1 MILFINASP
10 KIKNSN
16 SNYFINLIDADNKI
30 INYIYK
36 DDYSTIKKNILLS
49 DTIIF
54 VFPTYVDIIPSK
66 LIDFIEKYNGNF
78 KNKNIYLIVNCGFLE
93 SKHNDLSIKY
103 MENYIT
109 KKHGNFKGYIS
120 IGSGEVIGICKKNKL
135 LRLLCLNFFK
145 KIKKFSKSIKSNKS
159 IKLNTNIKIFTK
171 KLFCFIC
178 NKFWKKRIKSKKKSN
193 L

>member
-16 SNYFINLIDADNKI
+16 SDYFINLIDIDNKI

-36 DDYSTIKKNILLS
+36 DNYNTISNNISLAN
-49 DTIIF
+49 IVVF
-54 VFPTYVDIIPSK
+54 VFPTYIDIIPSK
-66 LIDFIEKYNGNF
+66 LIDFIENYNGNF

-93 SKHNDLSIKY
+93 NKHNDLSIEY
-103 MENYIT
+103 MKNYII
-109 KKHGNFKGYIS
+109 KKQGIFKGYIN

-135 LRLLCLNFFK
+135 LKILCIDFFR
-145 KIKKFSKSIKSNKS
+145 KIKKFSKFIKINKK
-159 IKLNTNIKIFTK
+159 IQLNTNVRIFTK
-171 KLFCFIC
+171 HIFCFIC
-178 NKFWKKRIKSKKKSN
+178 NKFWNKRIKNMKKSN